1 MREEKYSVSGMSCAA
16 CSSAVERVTRKLDGV
31 ERADVNLTTG
41 KLVVRY
47 DESKVTPEMIIEKVT
62 KCGFG
67 IEKDS
72 PEAEAKPKEKK
83 AEHEDYGLKRL
94 ITAAVFSVILLYV
107 SMGKMMISSLP
118 LPPIMDMSSHPVN
131 YALTQ
136 LLLTVPVMIAG
147 KKFFISGF
155 RALFH
160 KAPNMD
166 TLVAIGSSC

>member
-72 PEAEAKPKEKK
+72 PEAETAPKDKK
-83 AEHEDYGLKRL
+83 RSMR
-94 ITAAVFSVILLYV
+94 IT
-107 SMGKMMISSLP
+107 G
-118 LPPIMDMSSHPVN
+118 
-131 YALTQ
+131 
-136 LLLTVPVMIAG
+136 
-147 KKFFISGF
+147 
-155 RALFH
+155 
-160 KAPNMD
+160 
-166 TLVAIGSSC
+166 

>member
-72 PEAEAKPKEKK
+72 PEAETKTE
-83 AEHEDYGLKRL
+83 EV
-94 ITAAVFSVILLYV
+94 T
-107 SMGKMMISSLP
+107 
-118 LPPIMDMSSHPVN
+118 
-131 YALTQ
+131 
-136 LLLTVPVMIAG
+136 
-147 KKFFISGF
+147 
-155 RALFH
+155 
-160 KAPNMD
+160 
-166 TLVAIGSSC
+166 SC

>member
-72 PEAEAKPKEKK
+72 PVCQHGKDDDFFPAPAAHHGYEQSSRKLCADSAPADGSRNDSRQEIL
-83 AEHEDYGLKRL
+83 HFRL
-94 ITAAVFSVILLYV
+94 PCAF
-107 SMGKMMISSLP
+107 P
-118 LPPIMDMSSHPVN
+118 
-131 YALTQ
+131 
-136 LLLTVPVMIAG
+136 
-147 KKFFISGF
+147 
-155 RALFH
+155 
-160 KAPNMD
+160 
-166 TLVAIGSSC
+166 